1 MSAFNIN
8 TYYGC
13 ETCEAVD
20 EYGNGCKH
28 GLLFP
33 VLLVI
38 ANKRECPNYIFSKKG
53 IV

>member
-1 MSAFNIN
+1 MER
-8 TYYGC
+8 TYNVS
-13 ETCEAVD
+13 EAAD

-38 ANKRECPNYIFSKKG
+38 ANKRECPNYRFQKKG
-53 IV
+53 IGWVIKTE